1 MILET
6 VKRGF
11 SDAGVNTDIFYPQ
24 HGADADPKIRR
35 RNVNQISFTHKLV
48 KIAS

>member
-1 MILET
+1 MILQT

-11 SDAGVNTDIFYPQ
+11 SDVGVNTDIFYPQ
-24 HGADADPKIRR
+24 HGTDTDPKIRR
-35 RNVNQISFTHKLV
+35 RNVTQISFTHKLV